1 MKLYIY
7 EWETIKKA
15 GNWSY
20 VWELRCQIFHVPARH
35 VLTHVWETQD
45 LPVFSRSFHF
55 FMSLQ
60 GARRSCRNDE
70 VQAASEYHLS
80 GDTLFLIRNSSP
92 GVVENRCSCA
102 ATKAHATRD
111 PVENPENKC
120 FELQS
125 FFLVPLSEVW
135 KYFMPQQKFS
145 LSARLVVITVLTSDE
160 WVL

>member
-1 MKLYIY
+1 
-7 EWETIKKA
+7 
-15 GNWSY
+15 
-20 VWELRCQIFHVPARH
+20 
-35 VLTHVWETQD
+35 
-45 LPVFSRSFHF
+45 
-55 FMSLQ
+55 MSLQ

-125 FFLVPLSEVW
+125 FFSGSSFRGLEIFHATT
-135 KYFMPQQKFS
+135 K
-145 LSARLVVITVLTSDE
+145 VLT
-160 WVL
+160 